1 MKMNIACI
9 LPDPACAGVLVRFEM
24 IACVL
29 VGSCV
34 LLLVS

>member
-9 LPDPACAGVLVRFEM
+9 LPDPACAGVVRFEM